1 MSKYRFSIDAG
12 IFTGARYIEPEF
24 PTADGK
30 GKVKIPGIFIPTGI
44 NGIDIKAD
52 TRDEGKRNASGF
64 RAFLTFVHRG
74 LSGKYIQTIRD
85 RLTREGEQITAY
97 NVPAYSVCY
106 TLPEDKRAKIRA
118 VLAKRV
124 IAEHPELA
132 NQTDTQGTDLAKAI
146 STLMPFQMGDSY
158 LIEEQN
164 TPQQPR
170 NSSAPVA
177 QGVTGY
183 STQAPTDYADPFGGE
198 EAPDDLPF

>member
-1 MSKYRFSIDAG
+1 M
-12 IFTGARYIEPEF
+12 
-24 PTADGK
+24 
-30 GKVKIPGIFIPTGI
+30 
-44 NGIDIKAD
+44 
-52 TRDEGKRNASGF
+52 
-64 RAFLTFVHRG
+64 
-74 LSGKYIQTIRD
+74 
-85 RLTREGEQITAY
+85 
-97 NVPAYSVCY
+97 PAYSVCY
-106 TLPEDKRAKIRA
+106 TLPEEKRAKIRA

-164 TPQQPR
+164 AQQQPR

>member
-106 TLPEDKRAKIRA
+106 TLPEEKRAKIRA

-132 NQTDTQGTDLAKAI
+132 NQTDTQGTDLQSLSLRGCPSRWVTRI
-146 STLMPFQMGDSY
+146 SSR
-158 LIEEQN
+158 N
-164 TPQQPR
+164 RTP
-170 NSSAPVA
+170 SSSH
-177 QGVTGY
+177 VTAAHP
-183 STQAPTDYADPFGGE
+183 SLRA
-198 EAPDDLPF
+198 